1 MFELNAWDSLHI
13 FWNYYCI
20 HVQFCLLHFILHTLI
35 CIFVNELWLFVIAF
49 QSLKVFMKCFSVVCG
64 SEKEIFVYSLRRHDR
79 TGGSRNHTGSGF
91 SFSQDFIFLII
102 IMIMIWPKKEE
113 EEDFWFEFPDSHSV
127 FSELR
132 FALKKKDEF
141 YMKNKMS
148 FSQKRFCFLGLRK
161 MRWLDKKMG
170 YWLSEIEMGQMISTD
185 SDRQIILR
193 DAYRL
198 GGSMG
203 FRWQFCQSAIA
214 IWFDPDVNNN

>member
-1 MFELNAWDSLHI
+1 
-13 FWNYYCI
+13 
-20 HVQFCLLHFILHTLI
+20 
-35 CIFVNELWLFVIAF
+35 
-49 QSLKVFMKCFSVVCG
+49 
-64 SEKEIFVYSLRRHDR
+64 
-79 TGGSRNHTGSGF
+79 
-91 SFSQDFIFLII
+91 
-102 IMIMIWPKKEE
+102 MIWPKKEE

-148 FSQKRFCFLGLRK
+148 FSQKRFCFLELRG
-161 MRWLDKKMG
+161 MRWLEKKMG
-170 YWLSEIEMGQMISTD
+170 YWSSEIEMGQMISTD

-203 FRWQFCQSAIA
+203 FRWQFCQSAFA
-214 IWFDPDVNNN
+214 IWFDPNVNYN